1 MLLVGTGQKHPCIC
15 FRVLY
20 RSEGQQRSR
29 SRYRY
34 SCTRGIRRQASSLS
48 CRACKLSSGRQ
59 EDRTIGTE
67 SMTWQWDVRRNA
79 HVSMKA
85 DGGFFAKVSAEKL
98 CRCQEVCP
106 LQTPARSCRPLLA
119 SSKLRPTTSCSS
131 PYSTSVLQIILV
143 NHILIL

>member
-1 MLLVGTGQKHPCIC
+1 MLLVGTVQEHPCIC

-20 RSEGQQRSR
+20 RSEGRQRSR

-59 EDRTIGTE
+59 EDRTIGTRKHDMAEGSSEKCSCEYE
-67 SMTWQWDVRRNA
+67 SGWRILCQGQRRETLQMPR
-79 HVSMKA
+79 SM
-85 DGGFFAKVSAEKL
+85 SAL
-98 CRCQEVCP
+98 

-119 SSKLRPTTSCSS
+119 SSKHCDRPHPARHLIQRPSS
-131 PYSTSVLQIILV
+131 ELL
-143 NHILIL
+143 L

>member
-98 CRCQEVCP
+98 YRCQEVCP
-106 LQTPARSCRPLLA
+106 HFSRLQLAAADLFLLLPNCDRPHPARHLIQRP
-119 SSKLRPTTSCSS
+119 SFKLF
-131 PYSTSVLQIILV
+131 L
-143 NHILIL
+143 